1 LYATVWEIRNTH
13 EILVGKSLRKRPL
26 SKEDKIKM
34 LLEEMAGTGLGSCKL
49 ASFDLTLLNLQV
61 LLSNEKSKLH
71 KNREHK
77 FSVWIESD
85 SL

>member
-1 LYATVWEIRNTH
+1 
-13 EILVGKSLRKRPL
+13 
-26 SKEDKIKM
+26 M